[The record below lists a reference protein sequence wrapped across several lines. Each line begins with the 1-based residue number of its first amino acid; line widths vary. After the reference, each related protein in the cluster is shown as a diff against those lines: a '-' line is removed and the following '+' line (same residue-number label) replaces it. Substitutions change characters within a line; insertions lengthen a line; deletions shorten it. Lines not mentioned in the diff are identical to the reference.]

1 MKGIILMF
9 FLRGPSP
16 CCKLFEFLL
25 YTIYMSTKQAV
36 GLYKLYEEIKSKQT
50 TPKAP
55 ASHPWPQLNK
65 VKPDGI
71 KRRS

>member
-1 MKGIILMF
+1 
-9 FLRGPSP
+9 
-16 CCKLFEFLL
+16 
-25 YTIYMSTKQAV
+25 MSTKQAV
-36 GLYKLYEEIKSKQT
+36 GLYKLYKEIKSKQT